1 MGIFASFVMGLF
13 VYISANFLLNNT
25 ITGTTAA
32 EDVIRTAIPI
42 TLACVVV
49 GIMVK
54 VFRA

>member
-32 EDVIRTAIPI
+32 EGVIRTAIPI